1 MLKGL
6 IAAGTDINKQD
17 NDGRTALMI
26 AAAYGHVQCLKE
38 LLVAGA
44 EIKKENIVGQTAL
57 IIAAGQG
64 YAECLKELIDV
75 GCEVNQQDEDG
86 NTALMNVVRLGN
98 FDCVQEML
106 RADVDV
112 NVTDEDGNTP
122 LMMMAANFS
131 NVTLVNLLLNKGAEV
146 NLKNNDGK
154 TALYLSVARGHAEL
168 QGEQSELHS
177 ELSIYAKIV
186 YSLLQAG
193 AKLNESNAEFNP
205 ITSHLNQTS
214 PMKSDTHILK
224 MLMAAGAELNETG
237 LLECDDSLQD
247 LARKNIRNCLKKLH
261 PEKNLYTTIS
271 QLGLPH
277 RMKAYLLF
285 NAIHQVERNLTKE
298 ETDLL
303 NWTNQRNG
311 GSVLNLIQTGA
322 DVNVQNEQG
331 MTALMMASQNGHVE
345 LVVELIEAGANMDTK
360 SYCGDTALI
369 YATKEEKIYCVQKLI
384 ELGANVNI
392 QGEYGRTA
400 LMRAFHVVNG
410 SGKFIEAL
418 LEGGANPDI
427 MDNDGMTALAWA
439 IERENLYSMDKLISA
454 GATPSIGLSPS
465 HVSDVAILRK
475 LLEAGVDVN
484 FMFDISST
492 DCNRSIHVLKEL
504 IRAGAD
510 LSSADEKGNT
520 LLIRAAQTRALFGE
534 AEYFYPAEYRHLA
547 LQKRLNRVST
557 LVSTLI
563 KAGAEVDT
571 TYLAFIAI
579 MISFISSKNSE
590 GTVNS

>member
-1 MLKGL
+1 MP
-6 IAAGTDINKQD
+6 I
-17 NDGRTALMI
+17 
-26 AAAYGHVQCLKE
+26 
-38 LLVAGA
+38 
-44 EIKKENIVGQTAL
+44 QTL
-57 IIAAGQG
+57 H
-64 YAECLKELIDV
+64 
-75 GCEVNQQDEDG
+75 
-86 NTALMNVVRLGN
+86 
-98 FDCVQEML
+98 
-106 RADVDV
+106 
-112 NVTDEDGNTP
+112 
-122 LMMMAANFS
+122 
-131 NVTLVNLLLNKGAEV
+131 
-146 NLKNNDGK
+146 
-154 TALYLSVARGHAEL
+154 SVAPEL
-168 QGEQSELHS
+168 QVFVSSLKIS
-177 ELSIYAKIV
+177 AKR
-186 YSLLQAG
+186 A
-193 AKLNESNAEFNP
+193 
-205 ITSHLNQTS
+205 
-214 PMKSDTHILK
+214 
-224 MLMAAGAELNETG
+224 
-237 LLECDDSLQD
+237 
-247 LARKNIRNCLKKLH
+247 H
-261 PEKNLYTTIS
+261 P
-271 QLGLPH
+271 
-277 RMKAYLLF
+277 
-285 NAIHQVERNLTKE
+285 
-298 ETDLL
+298 
-303 NWTNQRNG
+303 
-311 GSVLNLIQTGA
+311 SVFNLIQAGA

-331 MTALMMASQNGHVE
+331 MRALMMASQDGNVE

-360 SYCGDTALI
+360 SYCGDAALI

-427 MDNDGMTALAWA
+427 MDNDGMTALGWA
-439 IERENLYSMDKLISA
+439 IEREDLDSMDKLISA

-484 FMFDISST
+484 FMFNISST
-492 DCNRSIHVLKEL
+492 DCNRSIDVLKEL

-520 LLIRAAQTRALFGE
+520 LLMRAAQTRALFGE

-571 TYLAFIAI
+571 TYLAFIAM
-579 MISFISSKNSE
+579 MISSISSKNSE

>member
-1 MLKGL
+1 M
-6 IAAGTDINKQD
+6 
-17 NDGRTALMI
+17 
-26 AAAYGHVQCLKE
+26 
-38 LLVAGA
+38 
-44 EIKKENIVGQTAL
+44 GQTAL

-64 YAECLKELIDV
+64 YVECLKELIDV

-98 FDCVQEML
+98 FDCVEEML

-205 ITSHLNQTS
+205 ITSHLKQTS
-214 PMKSDTHILK
+214 PMKSDTHILN

-277 RMKAYLLF
+277 RMKSYLLF

-298 ETDLL
+298 EIDLL
-303 NWTNQRNG
+303 NWINQRNG
-311 GSVLNLIQTGA
+311 VRGVLVL
-322 DVNVQNEQG
+322 
-331 MTALMMASQNGHVE
+331 L
-345 LVVELIEAGANMDTK
+345 
-360 SYCGDTALI
+360 
-369 YATKEEKIYCVQKLI
+369 
-384 ELGANVNI
+384 
-392 QGEYGRTA
+392 
-400 LMRAFHVVNG
+400 
-410 SGKFIEAL
+410 KF
-418 LEGGANPDI
+418 
-427 MDNDGMTALAWA
+427 
-439 IERENLYSMDKLISA
+439 
-454 GATPSIGLSPS
+454 
-465 HVSDVAILRK
+465 
-475 LLEAGVDVN
+475 
-484 FMFDISST
+484 
-492 DCNRSIHVLKEL
+492 
-504 IRAGAD
+504 
-510 LSSADEKGNT
+510 
-520 LLIRAAQTRALFGE
+520 
-534 AEYFYPAEYRHLA
+534 
-547 LQKRLNRVST
+547 
-557 LVSTLI
+557 
-563 KAGAEVDT
+563 
-571 TYLAFIAI
+571 
-579 MISFISSKNSE
+579 
-590 GTVNS
+590 

>member
-1 MLKGL
+1 M
-6 IAAGTDINKQD
+6 
-17 NDGRTALMI
+17 
-26 AAAYGHVQCLKE
+26 
-38 LLVAGA
+38 
-44 EIKKENIVGQTAL
+44 

-64 YAECLKELIDV
+64 YVECLKELIDV

-98 FDCVQEML
+98 FDCVEEML

-122 LMMMAANFS
+122 LMMMAVNFS

-146 NLKNNDGK
+146 NLKNNDGE
-154 TALYLSVARGHAEL
+154 TALYLAVARGHTEL

-205 ITSHLNQTS
+205 ITSHLKQTS

-277 RMKAYLLF
+277 RMKSYLLF

-298 ETDLL
+298 EINLL
-303 NWTNQRNG
+303 NWINQRNG
-311 GSVLNLIQTGA
+311 GSVLNLIQAGA
-322 DVNVQNEQG
+322 DVNVRDKQG
-331 MTALMMASQNGHVE
+331 MTALMMASQDGNVE

-400 LMRAFHVVNG
+400 LMRAFRVVNG

-427 MDNDGMTALAWA
+427 MDHDGMTALARA
-439 IERENLYSMDKLISA
+439 IKREDLDSMDKLISA
-454 GATPSIGLSPS
+454 GASPSIGLSPS
-465 HVSDVAILRK
+465 HVSDVAVLRK

-484 FMFDISST
+484 FMCNISST
-492 DCNRSIHVLKEL
+492 DCNRSIDVLKEL

-520 LLIRAAQTRALFGE
+520 LLIRAAEIRALIGE
-534 AEYFYPAEYRHLA
+534 SEYLPAEYRHLA
-547 LQKRLNRVST
+547 LQERLNRVSK

-579 MISFISSKNSE
+579 IRSFISSKNSE